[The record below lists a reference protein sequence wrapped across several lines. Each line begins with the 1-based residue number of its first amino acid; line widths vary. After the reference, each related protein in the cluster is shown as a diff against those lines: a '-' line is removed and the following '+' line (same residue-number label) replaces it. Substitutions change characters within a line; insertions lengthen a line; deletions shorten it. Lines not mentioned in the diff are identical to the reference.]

1 MTDVLHRPHRTRVKV
16 CCIKSDDE
24 ARLATRFGAD
34 ALGLVGEMPS
44 GPGVITDRMAARIAS
59 SAPPPVCSFLL
70 TAETTA
76 EGLADHAMRVAPA
89 ALQVVSYVAPEE
101 YAKLDELLPRSRV
114 KRVQVIH
121 VESGEALDLVDLY
134 AGHVDAF
141 LLDSGR
147 PSAAIPELGG
157 TGRVHDWKVSAA
169 FVNRSPIPVFLAG
182 GLGPHNAADAIA
194 RVGPYG
200 LDLCTGVRTDDSLD
214 ADKLSLFMAEVAKAD
229 RSRRES
235 RN

>member
-1 MTDVLHRPHRTRVKV
+1 MTDVLRRPHRTRVKV

-24 ARLATRFGAD
+24 AHLATLLGAD

-44 GPGVITDRMAARIAS
+44 GPGVITAEMAARIAL

-76 EGLADHAMRVAPA
+76 ERLADHAMQVAPA
-89 ALQVVSYVAPEE
+89 ALQIVSHVAPEE
-101 YAKLDELLPRSRV
+101 YVRLDELLPRTRT

-121 VESGEALDLVDLY
+121 IEGGKALDLIDIY
-134 AGHVDAF
+134 ASHVDAF

-147 PSAAIPELGG
+147 PSAAIPELSG
-157 TGRVHDWKVSAA
+157 TGRVHDWKVSAD
-169 FVNRSPIPVFLAG
+169 FVTRSPIPVFLAG
-182 GLGPHNAADAIA
+182 GLGSHNAAEAVA

-200 LDLCTGVRTDDSLD
+200 LDLCTGVRTDGCLD
-214 ADKLSLFMAEVAKAD
+214 AGKLSRFMAEVAKAD
-229 RSRRES
+229 QSRRES
-235 RN
+235 P